1 MKPMA
6 WIDTINETEASGDL
20 KDAYDALDR
29 QQKKIANILRVHSLN
44 TGAMERQMSLYTHL
58 MFGKSGLSRA
68 DRESIAVVVSA
79 ANNCGYCVS
88 HHAEA
93 LSHYERDNSR
103 LRRMVSDFQF
113 LDLPDK
119 KARMLSY
126 ALKLT
131 TSPSQ
136 VSDEDIQELKDV
148 GYSDRDILDMNL
160 IASYFNFLNRVAL
173 GLGVDCNEEEPA
185 GRSDD
190 HSEDNTGS

>member
-1 MKPMA
+1 MA
-6 WIDTINETEASGDL
+6 WIDTINESEASGDL
-20 KDAYDALDR
+20 KDAYEALDA

-44 TGAMERQMSLYTHL
+44 AGAMERQMSLYTHL

-93 LSHYERDNSR
+93 LSHYEQDNSL

-113 LDLPDK
+113 LDMPDK

-136 VSDEDIQELKDV
+136 VSDDDIQELKDV
-148 GYSDRDILDMNL
+148 GYDDRDILDMNL
-160 IASYFNFLNRVAL
+160 IAAYFNFINRVAL
-173 GLGVDCNEEEPA
+173 GLGVDSSENE
-185 GRSDD
+185 GNDS
-190 HSEDNTGS
+190 SS

>member
-1 MKPMA
+1 MA
-6 WIDTINETEASGDL
+6 WIDTINESEASGEL
-20 KDAYDALDR
+20 KDAYDALDK

-44 TGAMERQMSLYTHL
+44 AGAMERQMSLYTHL

-136 VSDEDIQELKDV
+136 VSDEDIDELKDA

-160 IASYFNFLNRVAL
+160 IAAYFNFLNRVAL
-173 GLGVDCNEEEPA
+173 GLGVDCDEREGGAPD
-185 GRSDD
+185 SPDD
-190 HSEDNTGS
+190 DAAS

>member
-1 MKPMA
+1 MA
-6 WIDTINETEASGDL
+6 WIDTINEEEAEGELRTIYETLGSDE
-20 KDAYDALDR
+20 
-29 QQKKIANILRVHSLN
+29 KKLANILRAHSLN
-44 TGAMERQMSLYTHL
+44 PGAMERQMSLYKHL
-58 MFGKSGLSRA
+58 MFGRSSLSRA

-79 ANNCGYCVS
+79 ANNCGYCVA

-131 TSPSQ
+131 TSPNQ
-136 VSDEDIQELKDV
+136 VDETDIEELKSV

-160 IASYFNFLNRVAL
+160 IASYFNFLNRIAL
-173 GLGVDCNEEEPA
+173 GLGVAAVSSDT
-185 GRSDD
+185 DD
-190 HSEDNTGS
+190 HGDD

>member
-1 MKPMA
+1 MP
-6 WIDTINETEASGDL
+6 WIDTIDETDASGDL
-20 KDAYDALDR
+20 KDAYEALDA

-44 TGAMERQMSLYTHL
+44 AGAMERQMSLYTHL
-58 MFGKSGLSRA
+58 MFGRSGLSRA

-93 LSHYERDNSR
+93 LSHYERDNSQ

-113 LDLPDK
+113 LDMPDK

-160 IASYFNFLNRVAL
+160 IASYFNFVNRVAL
-173 GLGVDCNEEEPA
+173 GLGVDCNEAE
-185 GRSDD
+185 GDSDP
-190 HSEDNTGS
+190 S

>member
-1 MKPMA
+1 MA
-6 WIDTINETEASGDL
+6 WIDTIKESEASGDL
-20 KDAYDALDR
+20 KDAYEALDA
-29 QQKKIANILRVHSLN
+29 QQKKIASILRVHSLN
-44 TGAMERQMSLYTHL
+44 AGALERQMSLYTHL
-58 MFGKSGLSRA
+58 MFGRSGLSRA

-79 ANNCGYCVS
+79 ANNCGYCVR

-93 LSHYERDNSR
+93 LSHYEQDNSR

-136 VSDEDIQELKDV
+136 VTDEDIQELRDV

-160 IASYFNFLNRVAL
+160 LAAYFNFLNRVAL
-173 GLGVDCNEEEPA
+173 GLGVDC
-185 GRSDD
+185 
-190 HSEDNTGS
+190 SEDDDRTSAREGGDDS

>member
-1 MKPMA
+1 MA
-6 WIDTINETEASGDL
+6 WIDTINESEASGEL
-20 KDAYDALDR
+20 KDAYDALDK

-44 TGAMERQMSLYTHL
+44 AGAMERQMSLYTHL

-136 VSDEDIQELKDV
+136 VSDEDIDELKDA

-160 IASYFNFLNRVAL
+160 IAAYFNFLNRVAL
-173 GLGVDCNEEEPA
+173 GLGVDCDERE
-185 GRSDD
+185 
-190 HSEDNTGS
+190 GSAPDSPDGDAAS

>member
-1 MKPMA
+1 MA
-6 WIDTINETEASGDL
+6 WIDTINESEASGDL
-20 KDAYDALDR
+20 KDAYEALDA

-44 TGAMERQMSLYTHL
+44 AGAMERQMSLYTHL

-93 LSHYERDNSR
+93 LSHYEQDNSL

-113 LDLPDK
+113 LDMPDK

-136 VSDEDIQELKDV
+136 VSDDDIQELKDV
-148 GYSDRDILDMNL
+148 GYDDRDILDMNL
-160 IASYFNFLNRVAL
+160 IAAYFNFINRVAL
-173 GLGVDCNEEEPA
+173 GLGVDCSENEE
-185 GRSDD
+185 
-190 HSEDNTGS
+190 TGSSS

>member
-1 MKPMA
+1 MP
-6 WIDTINETEASGDL
+6 WIDTIDETEASGDL
-20 KDAYDALDR
+20 KDAYEALDA

-44 TGAMERQMSLYTHL
+44 AGAMERQMSLYTHL
-58 MFGKSGLSRA
+58 MFGRSGLSRG

-93 LSHYERDNSR
+93 LSHYEQDNSL

-113 LDLPDK
+113 LDMPDK

-136 VSDEDIQELKDV
+136 VSDEDIQDLKDV

-160 IASYFNFLNRVAL
+160 IAAYFNFVNRVAL
-173 GLGVDCNEEEPA
+173 GLGVDCNEPDGGESRRDE
-185 GRSDD
+185 DD
-190 HSEDNTGS
+190 PEAS